1 MASKLGHEIMFGF
14 SGLRYVELLFGFI
27 LILAKA

>member
-14 SGLRYVELLFGFI
+14 SGLRYVELLFGLHTNF
-27 LILAKA
+27 A